1 MSKLNDKQRLF
12 CLEYLKDLN
21 ATQAA
26 IRAGYSERTAG
37 SQGFDLLKKPEIQE
51 EITKAK
57 MQRMEEVKI
66 DANWVLKQAVSVH
79 NRCMQAE
86 VVTDRNGEPVL
97 DYGGKVVYKFD
108 SSGANKALE
117 IIGKHIDV
125 QAFNEKSTS
134 ETTLKLD
141 KPLAERLTGGSK
153 K

>member
-1 MSKLNDKQRLF
+1 MSELNDKQRLF
-12 CLEYLKDLN
+12 CLEYIKDFN

-26 IRAGYSERTAG
+26 IRAGYSKKTAG
-37 SQGFDLLKKPEIQE
+37 QQAFDLLKKLEIQE

-57 MQRMEEVKI
+57 NERMEAVKI

-79 NRCMQAE
+79 QRCMQAE
-86 VVTDRNGEPVL
+86 AVTDRSGEPVK
-97 DYGGKVVYKFD
+97 DFDGKVIYKFD

-117 IIGKHIDV
+117 IVGKHIDV

-134 ETTLKLD
+134 ETTVKLD